1 MPWVEALS
9 DLPELRRCIRDL
21 VALSTLPA
29 IWTSYNPRQIADS
42 MAAALL
48 SMLAAD
54 FVYITLRGDKGE
66 PPVETIHVKTSTG
79 SDVGKTILAILR
91 DMWLGRCEQ
100 TGVIT
105 NPFDEGV
112 IRVASAPLGFR
123 GDAVIVAGSR
133 EPNFPTDVQRL
144 LLNIGANGTTIALQR
159 WNAET
164 AEERFVSLVERS
176 SDFVGVASLDGIP
189 SYLNPA
195 GLKLVGLTTVDDLPR
210 LHVLDFLIPEDRTRA
225 REECWPTLMRVGR
238 WRGELA
244 FRHFKTGVPMPFL
257 VDWFRVDHPRTRQP
271 IGIAT
276 VSRDLTAQKRSEGE
290 LRHLNETLEQR
301 VVERTAELAQAN
313 DRLQTQMI
321 EREHADR
328 RLQEVQLELFR
339 AARLSTAGETAAVLA
354 HELNQPLAAVT
365 NSIHAVRRLLAA
377 DDPKK
382 KGTVR
387 AVLEEA
393 SEQALRGGQIIQRLR
408 DLVTRGETEKQIETL
423 PALIEE
429 ASSLALVGA
438 AALGTNVS
446 FRFDPRASTIIADRI
461 QIQQVLIN
469 LIRNA
474 AEAMGSMK
482 RRELVVTTKFV
493 DAETVEV
500 AVADRGPG
508 LPKVMADELFQPFVS
523 TKRDGMGLG
532 LLICRSIVEAH
543 GGRLWSEANPGG
555 GTIFRFSLMSGLAV
569 GELNVG

>member
-48 SMLAAD
+48 SMLTAD
-54 FVYITLRGDKGE
+54 FVHITLPSDNGE
-66 PPVETIHVKTSTG
+66 PPVETIHVKTSIG
-79 SDVGKTILAILR
+79 SDAEKMILAISR

-100 TGVIT
+100 TGVIA

-133 EPNFPTDVQRL
+133 EPNFPTNVQRL

-210 LHVLDFLIPEDRTRA
+210 LHLLDFLIPEDRTRA

-244 FRHFKTGVPMPFL
+244 FRHFKTGVSMPFL
-257 VDWFRVDHPRTRQP
+257 LDWFRVDHPRTRQP

-393 SEQALRGGQIIQRLR
+393 SEQAQRGGQIIQRLR

>member
-1 MPWVEALS
+1 M
-9 DLPELRRCIRDL
+9 
-21 VALSTLPA
+21 
-29 IWTSYNPRQIADS
+29 
-42 MAAALL
+42 
-48 SMLAAD
+48 
-54 FVYITLRGDKGE
+54 
-66 PPVETIHVKTSTG
+66 
-79 SDVGKTILAILR
+79 
-91 DMWLGRCEQ
+91 
-100 TGVIT
+100 
-105 NPFDEGV
+105 
-112 IRVASAPLGFR
+112 
-123 GDAVIVAGSR
+123 
-133 EPNFPTDVQRL
+133 
-144 LLNIGANGTTIALQR
+144 
-159 WNAET
+159 
-164 AEERFVSLVERS
+164 
-176 SDFVGVASLDGIP
+176 
-189 SYLNPA
+189 
-195 GLKLVGLTTVDDLPR
+195 
-210 LHVLDFLIPEDRTRA
+210 
-225 REECWPTLMRVGR
+225 
-238 WRGELA
+238 
-244 FRHFKTGVPMPFL
+244 
-257 VDWFRVDHPRTRQP
+257 
-271 IGIAT
+271 
-276 VSRDLTAQKRSEGE
+276 SRDLTAQKRSEGE

-301 VVERTAELAQAN
+301 VVERTAELADTN

-321 EREHADR
+321 ERERADI

-339 AARLSTAGETAAVLA
+339 AARLSTAGQMAAVLA

-382 KGTVR
+382 KVTVR

-408 DLVTRGETEKQIETL
+408 DFVTRGETEKQIETL

-429 ASSLALVGA
+429 ASALALVGTG
-438 AALGTNVS
+438 ALGTNVS

-508 LPKVMADELFQPFVS
+508 LPKVMTDELFQPFVS

-543 GGRLWSEANPGG
+543 GGRLWNETNPGG

>member
-1 MPWVEALS
+1 
-9 DLPELRRCIRDL
+9 
-21 VALSTLPA
+21 
-29 IWTSYNPRQIADS
+29 
-42 MAAALL
+42 
-48 SMLAAD
+48 
-54 FVYITLRGDKGE
+54 
-66 PPVETIHVKTSTG
+66 
-79 SDVGKTILAILR
+79 
-91 DMWLGRCEQ
+91 
-100 TGVIT
+100 
-105 NPFDEGV
+105 
-112 IRVASAPLGFR
+112 
-123 GDAVIVAGSR
+123 
-133 EPNFPTDVQRL
+133 
-144 LLNIGANGTTIALQR
+144 
-159 WNAET
+159 
-164 AEERFVSLVERS
+164 
-176 SDFVGVASLDGIP
+176 
-189 SYLNPA
+189 
-195 GLKLVGLTTVDDLPR
+195 
-210 LHVLDFLIPEDRTRA
+210 
-225 REECWPTLMRVGR
+225 
-238 WRGELA
+238 
-244 FRHFKTGVPMPFL
+244 
-257 VDWFRVDHPRTRQP
+257 
-271 IGIAT
+271 
-276 VSRDLTAQKRSEGE
+276 
-290 LRHLNETLEQR
+290 
-301 VVERTAELAQAN
+301 
-313 DRLQTQMI
+313 
-321 EREHADR
+321 
-328 RLQEVQLELFR
+328 
-339 AARLSTAGETAAVLA
+339 
-354 HELNQPLAAVT
+354 
-365 NSIHAVRRLLAA
+365 
-377 DDPKK
+377 
-382 KGTVR
+382 VR

-474 AEAMGSMK
+474 AEAMGSME

>member
-54 FVYITLRGDKGE
+54 FVHITLPSDNGE
-66 PPVETIHVKTSTG
+66 PPVETIHVKTLIG
-79 SDVGKTILAILR
+79 SDAEKMILAISR

-100 TGVIT
+100 TGVIA

-112 IRVASAPLGFR
+112 IRV
-123 GDAVIVAGSR
+123 
-133 EPNFPTDVQRL
+133 VQRL

>member
-48 SMLAAD
+48 SMLAGD
-54 FVYITLRGDKGE
+54 FVHITLPSDNGE
-66 PPVETIHVKTSTG
+66 PPVETIHVKTSIG
-79 SDVGKTILAILR
+79 SDAEKMILAISR

-100 TGVIT
+100 TGVIA

-365 NSIHAVRRLLAA
+365 NSIHAARRLLAA